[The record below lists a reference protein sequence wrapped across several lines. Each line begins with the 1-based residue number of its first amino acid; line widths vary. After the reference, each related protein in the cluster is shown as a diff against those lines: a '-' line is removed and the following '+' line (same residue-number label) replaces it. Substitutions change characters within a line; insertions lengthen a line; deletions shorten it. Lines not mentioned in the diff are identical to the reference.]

1 MVTESAKASG
11 QRDESRPAPAD
22 PRRETEVQR
31 DDRNMTELVQELRVA
46 GLGVQVLFGFLLS
59 LPFTVKF
66 GRLNG
71 FQHGLYLTSVV
82 LAAVATTLLIGPVAY
97 HRLVFRRGLKEGLVR
112 FANTLA
118 VFGLAAVAGAV
129 LSAVLLLT
137 DYVAGAVAGALIT
150 AALAGMIAVL
160 WFAVPLTRRQERRLQ
175 RLLEAPGSARVQLI
189 DYNPILGNNSLHS
202 YSICIS
208 EYST

>member
-1 MVTESAKASG
+1 MVTGWPEAAG
-11 QRDESRPAPAD
+11 RRDKSVEAPAD
-22 PRRETEVQR
+22 QRRETGAQR

-66 GRLNG
+66 DRLSG
-71 FQHGLYLTSVV
+71 FQHGLYLASVV
-82 LAAVATTLLIGPVAY
+82 LAATATILLIGPVAY

-112 FANTLA
+112 FANVLA

-129 LSAVLLLT
+129 LAAVLLLT

-150 AALAGMIAVL
+150 AALACMIAVL

-175 RLLEAPGSARVQLI
+175 RLLEAPFTPS
-189 DYNPILGNNSLHS
+189 
-202 YSICIS
+202 
-208 EYST
+208 

>member
-1 MVTESAKASG
+1 MVTEAAG
-11 QRDESRPAPAD
+11 PAGRRDESIEAPAD
-22 PRRETEVQR
+22 PRRETAAQR

-66 GRLNG
+66 DRLSG
-71 FQHGLYLTSVV
+71 FQHDLYLASVV
-82 LAAVATTLLIGPVAY
+82 FAAVATTLLIGPVAY

-112 FANTLA
+112 FANVLA

-137 DYVAGAVAGALIT
+137 DYVAGPVAGGLIT
-150 AALAGMIAVL
+150 AALACMIAVL
-160 WFAVPLTRRQERRLQ
+160 WFAVPLSRRMGRLQ
-175 RLLEAPGSARVQLI
+175 RLLEAPFTPS
-189 DYNPILGNNSLHS
+189 
-202 YSICIS
+202 
-208 EYST
+208 